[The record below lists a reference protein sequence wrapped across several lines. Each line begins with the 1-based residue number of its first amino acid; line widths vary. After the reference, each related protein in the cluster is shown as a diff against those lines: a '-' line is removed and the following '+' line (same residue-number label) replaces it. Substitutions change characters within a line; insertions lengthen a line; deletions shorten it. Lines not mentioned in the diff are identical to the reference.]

1 MKKFTIKFNLKGYII
16 ALICVAL
23 FLISTFATIFVGSFS
38 ENNLPAPQAVASP
51 NPADNTAKVEDI
63 KVEFDQKGV
72 PSVNIPAGFKA
83 ADKLYKKV
91 LKDSDGQVVKNDH
104 NVTVDYTGWT
114 TDGNK
119 FDSSYDRGQS
129 ASFSLS
135 EVVKGWSE
143 GLEGQK
149 VGSTILLV
157 IPPDLGYG
165 SKAQDKIP
173 AYSTLVFVVH
183 IKEAK

>member
-1 MKKFTIKFNLKGYII
+1 MKIRFNLKGYVI

-23 FLISTFATIFVGSFS
+23 FLVSAVVTVFVGNFS
-38 ENNLPAPQAVASP
+38 ANKSSAPQTAASP
-51 NPADNTAKVEDI
+51 NPAENTAKAEDI
-63 KVEFDQKGV
+63 KVEFDEKGA
-72 PSVNIPAGFKA
+72 PFVNIPAGFKA

-91 LKDSDGQVVKNDH
+91 LKEGDGGVIKGDH
-104 NVTVDYTGWT
+104 EVTVDYSGWT
-114 TDGNK
+114 IDGNK

-129 ASFSLS
+129 ATFSLS

-149 VGSTILLV
+149 IGSTVLLV

-165 SKAQDKIP
+165 SKAQEKIP
-173 AYSTLVFVVH
+173 AYSTLIFVVH